1 MRASRWLCRRCA
13 SGGNW
18 YYGDAVY
25 GPLYYG
31 FGGAGEVGDRQV
43 MARSYDEMFAQLDLE
58 RNIMAHKK
66 GKQQFEEV
74 VFKKELAE
82 ISHRRKAANS
92 QQPDVETNLSPSAE
106 HGLVGLAP
114 SGGGIRSA
122 TLCLGALQALAKRG
136 VLRSVDYLST
146 VSGGGFIGSC
156 LSSVMNKTDA
166 EPQGDA
172 FPFGYTPGSE
182 EHAAVRHL
190 RNSSNY
196 LAPGGLLDKIRI
208 PMVVLRGTLI
218 NLFMFLPVLIFA
230 VLATEIVYI
239 FGHYGNIRSFYKLVR
254 NQA

>member
-43 MARSYDEMFAQLDLE
+43 MARSYDEMFAQLDLK
-58 RNIMAHKK
+58 RNIMAHEK

-106 HGLVGLAP
+106 HGLVGLAL

-122 TLCLGALQALAKRG
+122 TLCLGALQALAKQRG
-136 VLRSVDYLST
+136 PEVSRLSLN
-146 VSGGGFIGSC
+146 GFRGWI
-156 LSSVMNKTDA
+156 
-166 EPQGDA
+166 
-172 FPFGYTPGSE
+172 
-182 EHAAVRHL
+182 HR
-190 RNSSNY
+190 
-196 LAPGGLLDKIRI
+196 LL
-208 PMVVLRGTLI
+208 P
-218 NLFMFLPVLIFA
+218 
-230 VLATEIVYI
+230 E
-239 FGHYGNIRSFYKLVR
+239 FGHEQDRRRTAG
-254 NQA
+254 